1 DVHLGTVLDVGAAR
15 EVLERLLLAVLDDL
29 EVLGTQIRKVLALL
43 VDDGDA
49 EGGEIDGGAEG
60 RRLSRDRGHTQREK
74 CCHEHDECA
83 LLHRT
88 SRSYTLSE
96 RLVHGDARR
105 LRASADAVRP
115 LERHERSERPARFDA
130 RADARI
136 ETRIRS

>member
-1 DVHLGTVLDVGAAR
+1 
-15 EVLERLLLAVLDDL
+15 
-29 EVLGTQIRKVLALL
+29 
-43 VDDGDA
+43 
-49 EGGEIDGGAEG
+49 
-60 RRLSRDRGHTQREK
+60 
-74 CCHEHDECA
+74 ECA

-136 ETRIRS
+136 ETRIRSPAGIVHARPISKTIHAQSSPRPGRGAAKHRSPVVSTRCCRLPLEPVLEDVGPEAC